1 MSEPLSD
8 TTTLYSSDGTSK
20 IYKLAITKEK
30 SSIAGVTHIHDK
42 GAKAGDEEIDQIN
55 DLTIVNL
62 QGKNYAFFNRFHTA
76 DIFMASLQ
84 TGEVKGI
91 WDFTELYN
99 KQIKQYEEEA
109 NKNKISGDDQMMWH
123 SDHNMNGI
131 TSMGGDKFL
140 ITGKNWSGAYKV
152 TLNGIDNMLDQP
164 VPVKDETKNAL

>member
-1 MSEPLSD
+1 
-8 TTTLYSSDGTSK
+8 
-20 IYKLAITKEK
+20 
-30 SSIAGVTHIHDK
+30 
-42 GAKAGDEEIDQIN
+42 
-55 DLTIVNL
+55 
-62 QGKNYAFFNRFHTA
+62 
-76 DIFMASLQ
+76 MASLQ